1 MQHFW
6 EPREIFAVSLFLDL
20 LILPRGRVCY
30 RHFWRRHQSET
41 ENLTIGIT
49 TFYMQTHWLQ
59 RKALTYTPGR
69 KHWRQLC
76 SPNIFEN
83 PWKYFRYLCSSTF
96 LFYLGEGYVMV
107 IILAASTE
115 GHIKVK
121 RSIWGS
127 HRDIL
132 HVNTVTR
139 HTPGSKHWRQLW
151 WVQTQTRANALALAY
166 SIYSYHITCLL
177 FPQRPARKHI
187 ASEFVVL
194 SSGKSRNWPFHHN
207 CVISNW

>member
-6 EPREIFAVSLFLDL
+6 EPLEILAVSLFLDV
-20 LILPRGRVCY
+20 LICVGEEYVIVIFGVDRGT
-30 RHFWRRHQSET
+30 HQSET
-41 ENLTIGIT
+41 ENLTVGIT
-49 TFYMQTHWLQ
+49 TFYMQTHWPQ
-59 RKALTYTPGR
+59 RKAPTYTPGR

-76 SPNIFEN
+76 APNIFEN
-83 PWKYFRYLCSSTF
+83 SWKYFRYLCSSTF
-96 LFYLGEGYVMV
+96 LFYLGEGYEMV

-151 WVQTQTRANALALAY
+151 Y
-166 SIYSYHITCLL
+166 SERSSLSILDLFISYYMFIV
-177 FPQRPARKHI
+177 PSAV
-187 ASEFVVL
+187 S
-194 SSGKSRNWPFHHN
+194 
-207 CVISNW
+207 